1 MEDQD
6 RLEQVGFELVLQ
18 ESVAQ
23 DDTLQEDPPL
33 QSNPDLALGVA
44 AAVYETPVHQIV
56 PSEDRVIPAGS
67 AHHHGGS
74 APPRPLD
81 MSQLVEVL
89 GNMQNVI
96 INLGSRMDANT
107 QTMEANAQEMKGNMQ
122 TMEERMG
129 CNMQMLKAGQ
139 EEIKAE
145 LVKVKCEMQTM
156 DWKMAPA
163 RGGVTESRGSATAV
177 RTAMETGK
185 VEGMSDAVIIKG
197 EMCKLGQGIDDQDRH
212 RR

>member
-89 GNMQNVI
+89 GNMQNV
-96 INLGSRMDANT
+96 
-107 QTMEANAQEMKGNMQ
+107 K
-122 TMEERMG
+122 
-129 CNMQMLKAGQ
+129 
-139 EEIKAE
+139 
-145 LVKVKCEMQTM
+145 
-156 DWKMAPA
+156 
-163 RGGVTESRGSATAV
+163 
-177 RTAMETGK
+177 
-185 VEGMSDAVIIKG
+185 
-197 EMCKLGQGIDDQDRH
+197 KLGKPNGCKYANNGGECPRNEGEYANDGRTH
-212 RR
+212 GL